1 MSIDKTYLHVFLNTV
16 EAEEIRTVIIP
27 ASNQI
32 INTLRPPALM
42 ALIKSKVAWLL
53 PILSQRTQAQLLGI

>member
-1 MSIDKTYLHVFLNTV
+1 MHVFLNTI

-32 INTLRPPALM
+32 IDTLRSPALM
-42 ALIKSKVAWLL
+42 ALIKSKEAWLL
-53 PILSQRTQAQLLGI
+53 PILSQRTRAQLLGI

>member
-1 MSIDKTYLHVFLNTV
+1 MSVDITYLHVFLNTI
-16 EAEEIRTVIIP
+16 EAEEIWTVIIP

-32 INTLRPPALM
+32 IDALRSPALM

-53 PILSQRTQAQLLGI
+53 PILSQRTRAQLLGI

>member
-1 MSIDKTYLHVFLNTV
+1 MIVWMSIDKTYLHVLLNTV

-42 ALIKSKVAWLL
+42 ALIESKVAWLL
-53 PILSQRTQAQLLGI
+53 TILS